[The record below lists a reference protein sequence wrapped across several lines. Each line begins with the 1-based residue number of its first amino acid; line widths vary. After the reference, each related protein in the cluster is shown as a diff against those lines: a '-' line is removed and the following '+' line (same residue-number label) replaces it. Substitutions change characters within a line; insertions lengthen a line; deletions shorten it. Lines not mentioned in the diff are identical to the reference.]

1 MEVKDAEIE
10 RMQREQ
16 IKLFSAYDALEQK
29 LIGAKA
35 EIEWLKEEIS
45 ALNNQIME
53 MELDKDLLTR
63 AADALKR
70 YAVVTETNLIH
81 ELREAAE

>member
-1 MEVKDAEIE
+1 MKILSELEWEQYIEVKDAEIE

-35 EIEWLKEEIS
+35 EIDRLKK
-45 ALNNQIME
+45 
-53 MELDKDLLTR
+53 ELQ
-63 AADALKR
+63 
-70 YAVVTETNLIH
+70 
-81 ELREAAE
+81 ELRDEIEAAGEP